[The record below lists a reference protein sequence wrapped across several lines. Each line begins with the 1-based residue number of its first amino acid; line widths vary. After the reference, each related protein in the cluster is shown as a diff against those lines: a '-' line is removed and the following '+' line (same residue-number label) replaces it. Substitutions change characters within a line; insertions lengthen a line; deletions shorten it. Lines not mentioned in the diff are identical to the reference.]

1 MPIVKLWE
9 SHLLSRMTFCP
20 RGKTREDWHVDLCRQ
35 LYVGRSQRSRQ
46 GNYCVPVCAGGQL
59 VEACADVD
67 DVRQS
72 LTAADCPRGTRAVRG
87 EPDGQLAAFG
97 SVGSGGENPVD
108 IGFLAEGR
116 FLVVASYTS
125 GTVGLVRVGPDG
137 APQDLCQIIT
147 LERPGYDAGRPLV
160 SMPHGV
166 AICPEGNFVLI
177 PNKGL
182 DCVFVFRFDPA
193 GQLVP
198 ADVPYAACK
207 TGTGPRHA
215 AFHPTLPIL
224 YVVGELGCSVQV
236 FHWDAATGAL
246 HDEQVVSTLPGV
258 AVGDNLAAEIAV
270 SADGRSVYASNRG
283 HDSIANFR
291 VNERTGL
298 LGPAMCTS
306 CLGKE
311 PRFFALAPNGRSL
324 HVANQES
331 DTITSF
337 PLNEAGEMG
346 AGFVSAHVASPSSIC
361 FATQT

>member
-1 MPIVKLWE
+1 MLIYVG
-9 SHLLSRMTFCP
+9 SYTSDDRNG
-20 RGKTREDWHVDLCRQ
+20 RGKGITVFRSAPVGNLWRHVQTLTTYDNPSLLRIAPGGRV
-35 LYVGRSQRSRQ
+35 LYAVHGGRSRVSAFT
-46 GNYCVPVCAGGQL
+46 V
-59 VEACADVD
+59 
-67 DVRQS
+67 
-72 LTAADCPRGTRAVRG
+72 

-198 ADVPYAACK
+198 ADVPAPGTRRFTRPCLSCTSSANLVVPCRCF
-207 TGTGPRHA
+207 TGTQQPGRYMTNRSCPRFRVWRWATISPPRSLFRQMDA
-215 AFHPTLPIL
+215 ASMRQIEVMIPLPIF
-224 YVVGELGCSVQV
+224 G
-236 FHWDAATGAL
+236 
-246 HDEQVVSTLPGV
+246 
-258 AVGDNLAAEIAV
+258 
-270 SADGRSVYASNRG
+270 
-283 HDSIANFR
+283 
-291 VNERTGL
+291 
-298 LGPAMCTS
+298 
-306 CLGKE
+306 
-311 PRFFALAPNGRSL
+311 
-324 HVANQES
+324 
-331 DTITSF
+331 
-337 PLNEAGEMG
+337 
-346 AGFVSAHVASPSSIC
+346 
-361 FATQT
+361 